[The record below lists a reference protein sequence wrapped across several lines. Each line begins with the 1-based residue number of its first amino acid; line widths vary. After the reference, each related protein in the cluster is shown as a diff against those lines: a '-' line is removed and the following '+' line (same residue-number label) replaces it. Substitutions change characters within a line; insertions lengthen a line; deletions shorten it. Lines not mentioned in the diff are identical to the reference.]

1 MAFRKGAESWGWALL
16 LAMPGA
22 GAFLLARMSS
32 GWLSTL
38 AWVILFAY
46 WALLIVAGFFYE
58 VRMWAEL
65 EDEIDRRG
73 QETRDAED
81 R

>member
-1 MAFRKGAESWGWALL
+1 MAFRKEAESWGWALL

-46 WALLIVAGFFYE
+46 VALLIVTGFFYE

-65 EDEIDRRG
+65 EDDLDRRE
-73 QETRDAED
+73 QETRDSEN

>member
-1 MAFRKGAESWGWALL
+1 MAFRERAERWGWALL
-16 LAMPGA
+16 IAMPGA
-22 GAFLLARMSS
+22 GAFLVARMSS

-46 WALLIVAGFFYE
+46 VALLIVAGFVYE

-65 EDEIDRRG
+65 DNEIARRE
-73 QETRDAED
+73 QETRDPGD

>member
-1 MAFRKGAESWGWALL
+1 M
-16 LAMPGA
+16 
-22 GAFLLARMSS
+22 FLVARMSS

-46 WALLIVAGFFYE
+46 VALLIVAGFFHE

-65 EDEIDRRG
+65 EDEIDRRS
-73 QETRDAED
+73 QETHDAED